1 MITAPIVN
9 AKFNT
14 GVNNERRVLLLVL
27 WLMGLLL
34 GRFSRTG

>member
-1 MITAPIVN
+1 MITAPIIN

-14 GVNNERRVLLLVL
+14 GVNERRVLLLVL